1 MAEGTRNKARKART
15 PARLM
20 KRAALLL
27 VLAGAAVLA
36 AWLYAREWRPALAD
50 YPVQGI
56 DVGAAHGVIDWPHAR
71 ADGVDFAYLA
81 ATAGT
86 ARDAMFAAN
95 WAATEAAGMRRGA
108 LHHWSLCVP
117 AARQATGFLSTVP
130 RGAGQLPPALSLAFD
145 PACAARPD
153 KDAVLAGIKQFVAAV
168 ETHLGKP
175 IVIKITPD
183 FEEAYGVTPE
193 VDRTIWVTGNGI
205 APEYGARPWVMWQ
218 ASDMHRVNGIDAPV
232 NWNVMRP

>member
-1 MAEGTRNKARKART
+1 MRARKPRT

-20 KRAALLL
+20 KRAAIMLA
-27 VLAGAAVLA
+27 LAGAAVLA
-36 AWLYAREWRPALAD
+36 AWFYAREWRPALAD

-56 DVGAAHGVIDWPHAR
+56 DVSAAHGTIDWPHAR
-71 ADGVDFAYLA
+71 ADGVDFAYLT
-81 ATAGT
+81 ATRGT
-86 ARDAMFAAN
+86 ARDTTFAAN

-108 LHHWSLCVP
+108 LHLWSLCAP
-117 AARQATGFLSTVP
+117 ATRQATGFLATVP
-130 RGAGQLPPALSLAFD
+130 RGTGQLPAALSLAFD
-145 PACAARPD
+145 PVCTTRPD
-153 KDAVLAGIKQFVAAV
+153 RGAVLTGIKQFVVAV

-183 FEEAYGVTPE
+183 FEEAYSVTPE
-193 VDRTIWVTGNGI
+193 IDRTIWVTGNGM